1 MKLTKKNNEA
11 KKLLSKFKKTDE
23 TLDNAE
29 LVCRKTDGSKYD
41 FNCFLFRLKFT
52 EKVHNCEITL
62 DEARNNQTELRIL
75 INKLSNDYNPR
86 ISKKAR
92 EKNRVLESAR
102 KLSVRDYIIVFFL

>member
-41 FNCFLFRLKFT
+41 L
-52 EKVHNCEITL
+52 
-62 DEARNNQTELRIL
+62 
-75 INKLSNDYNPR
+75 
-86 ISKKAR
+86 
-92 EKNRVLESAR
+92 
-102 KLSVRDYIIVFFL
+102 IVFCFD